1 MGALWEGP
9 ETPKNQRNRFRNRL
23 RQYVLQHLDL
33 FSVPNL
39 DRMATRLWI
48 IEERNNYY

>member
-23 RQYVLQHLDL
+23 RQYVLQHFDL
-33 FSVPNL
+33 LSVPDL
-39 DRMATRLWI
+39 DRIATRLWI
-48 IEERNNYY
+48 IVQRNIFY